1 MSSILRMKNALDI
14 KGSFLLI
21 LLRFSL
27 EETSKYIYNSESFSF
42 WTKSMSSLSDRHDF
56 TESLKADCSIAGLKL
71 FIDCP
76 KNIFVSDGIIAIL
89 IFLGFTEN
97 ILA

>member
-1 MSSILRMKNALDI
+1 ML
-14 KGSFLLI
+14 
-21 LLRFSL
+21 
-27 EETSKYIYNSESFSF
+27 
-42 WTKSMSSLSDRHDF
+42 SLSDRHDF

-89 IFLGFTEN
+89 IFLGFIEN

>member
-1 MSSILRMKNALDI
+1 
-14 KGSFLLI
+14 
-21 LLRFSL
+21 
-27 EETSKYIYNSESFSF
+27 
-42 WTKSMSSLSDRHDF
+42 MSSLSDRHDF

-89 IFLGFTEN
+89 IFLGFMKIFLHNHHLITFYN
-97 ILA
+97 LTLK